1 MKTLGE
7 IIRGKT
13 LHFTEVGKTVLE
25 VAQEM
30 AEHDVG
36 ALPVL
41 DGTRLAGI
49 FSERDIMTRCV
60 AKKLD
65 PAATKVDE
73 VMTKK
78 VILMESGDSY
88 EYCLRIMK
96 QRRIRHIPVREG
108 DKLIGMVS
116 MRDLMQ
122 SDAEAKEEEIEVLHS
137 YIHYF
142 PGVAKED

>member
-13 LHFTEVGKTVLE
+13 LYFTEVGKTVLE
-25 VAQEM
+25 VSQLM
-30 AEHDVG
+30 AEHNIG

-41 DGTRLAGI
+41 DGSRLAGI

-65 PAATKVDE
+65 PASTKVDE
-73 VMTKK
+73 VMTRK
-78 VILMESGDSY
+78 VILMEAGDSY
-88 EYCLRIMK
+88 DYCLRIMK
-96 QRRIRHIPVREG
+96 QRGIRHIPVREG

-116 MRDLMQ
+116 IRDLMQ
-122 SDAEAKEEEIEVLHS
+122 SDAEEKEEEIEVLHS

-142 PGVAKED
+142 PGVAKGS

>member
-1 MKTLGE
+1 MKTLRE
-7 IIRGKT
+7 IIRGKA
-13 LHFTEVGKTVLE
+13 LHFTEVEKTVLE
-25 VAQEM
+25 VSQLM
-30 AEHDVG
+30 SEHNVG

-41 DGTRLAGI
+41 AGSRLAGI
-49 FSERDIMTRCV
+49 FSERDIMSRCV
-60 AKKLD
+60 AKGLD
-65 PAATKVDE
+65 PSATKVED

-78 VILMESGDSY
+78 VIVMEADDTY
-88 EYCLRIMK
+88 DYCLRIMK

-142 PGVAKED
+142 PGVAKEG

>member
-7 IIRGKT
+7 LTKNRPVLLVKNGQSVQ
-13 LHFTEVGKTVLE
+13 EVVSY
-25 VAQEM
+25 M
-30 AEHDVG
+30 AANNIG
-36 ALPVL
+36 AVPVL

-49 FSERDIMTRCV
+49 FSERDLMVRCN

-65 PAATKVDE
+65 LDATKIEE

-78 VILMESGDSY
+78 VILMESHDTY
-88 EYCLRIMK
+88 EDCLKIMK
-96 QRRIRHIPVREG
+96 QKNIRHIPVRKG

-122 SDAEAKEEEIEVLHS
+122 SDVEEKEEKIEILNS
-137 YIHYF
+137 YIHYY
-142 PGVAKED
+142 PEIAKEV

>member
-7 IIRGKT
+7 IIRGKS
-13 LHFTEVGKTVLE
+13 LYVTEVGKSVQE
-25 VAQEM
+25 VAAAM
-30 AEHDVG
+30 ASHNIG

-41 DGTRLAGI
+41 DGSRLAGI
-49 FSERDIMTRCV
+49 FSERDLMSRCA

-65 PAATKVDE
+65 LAVTKIEE

-78 VILMESGDSY
+78 VILMEADDTY
-88 EYCLRIMK
+88 DYCLRIMK
-96 QRRIRHIPVREG
+96 QRRVRHIPVREG

-122 SDAEAKEEEIEVLHS
+122 SDAEEKEEEIEVLHS
-137 YIHYF
+137 YIHYN
-142 PGVAKED
+142 PAVAKET